1 MLSYVDCDKWFRVFL
16 IFLLKICYDK
26 YIVNEM
32 DVRVE

>member
-1 MLSYVDCDKWFRVFL
+1 MLNFRVFL
-16 IFLLKICYDK
+16 IFLLKICCDK

>member
-1 MLSYVDCDKWFRVFL
+1 MLNFRVFL

-26 YIVNEM
+26 HTANEM

>member
-1 MLSYVDCDKWFRVFL
+1 MLNLRVFL